1 MSSFEGRREYT
12 REHNRL
18 LNDALRRWSVG
29 GDIFVTQT
37 VRELPINEQSA
48 ALEKLSEFNNFN
60 ECNDPTG
67 EHDFG
72 IFESHKNTLFSRSHT
87 RKIGTAMWFAH
98 LFSCFRANGSRD
110 NGDRHIY
117 IRKLVA

>member
-72 IFESHKNTLFSRSHT
+72 VFESNKKHFVFKISYPKNRDGNVVRTLVLMLSSE
-87 RKIGTAMWFAH
+87 W
-98 LFSCFRANGSRD
+98 
-110 NGDRHIY
+110 
-117 IRKLVA
+117 